1 MVLREADVCP
11 LPETPSFTTSMI
23 LQSREKLQKCA
34 NEFSNP
40 EQLEYNPID
49 MLRK

>member
-23 LQSREKLQKCA
+23 HQSREKLQKCA

-40 EQLEYNPID
+40 NNLNRIQ
-49 MLRK
+49 